1 MSRQGTLELV
11 QEVKENLEVMRK
23 TQQIKPVK
31 VKSIL
36 ENLRS
41 SLEYVANDTYDKY
54 IDANSIKQRPDIY
67 FPYGKQG
74 FVNNFFTKTLNLNK
88 PSTSPLYNIFNSIQD
103 YHTGENW
110 LVMMCNLTNEV
121 KHRQPISLK
130 EDDFIKKFSVSVGG
144 APLIYAENSTDISFK
159 NNTVNGRKIED
170 FTLDNEGLN
179 TFGNGQQLNIILT
192 KDKKIRFHG
201 VNYDVIPFI
210 ELCLDRIET
219 FIIKAYD
226 ELDKI

>member
-54 IDANSIKQRPDIY
+54 IDANSIKQRPNIY
-67 FPYGKQG
+67 FPYGNQN
-74 FVNNFFTKTLNLNK
+74 FVNNFFTKKLNLNQ

-130 EDDFIKKFSVSVGG
+130 EDSYVKKISVSASGF
-144 APLIYAENSTDISFK
+144 PLIYAENTTDIVST
-159 NNTVNGRKIED
+159 NSSVNGKKIED
-170 FTLDNEGLN
+170 FSLNDSGLIRA
-179 TFGNGQQLNIILT
+179 GNGEELNIVIT
-192 KDKKIRFHG
+192 EDKKIKFHG
-201 VNYDVIPFI
+201 NNYDVIPFI

-219 FIIKAYD
+219 FIIKSYD